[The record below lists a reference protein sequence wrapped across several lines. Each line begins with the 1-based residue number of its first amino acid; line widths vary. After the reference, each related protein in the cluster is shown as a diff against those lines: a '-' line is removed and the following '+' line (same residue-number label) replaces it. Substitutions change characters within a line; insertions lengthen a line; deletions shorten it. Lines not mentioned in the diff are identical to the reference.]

1 MTEGEFDALMKTAW
15 RECLTDFGCTRRT
28 TTAFAVT
35 SPLQRVIT
43 TSILL
48 IMVATIIPYQF
59 AYLVL
64 CLVQLATSV
73 RALRLAQETVSFRP
87 SIPLQRRANTFPKR
101 SGNNYNF
108 YNYVHSLL
116 ILMLWILP
124 INLPVLVVW
133 IHNLAVH
140 WLTPFS
146 SHHNI
151 LSIMPYI
158 LIVETMSTGHIIP
171 RLQSS
176 WRLVN
181 NIMLFS
187 LGLYAAVYGVSYA
200 YVLHHLVNGV
210 CAWLVIVHFAPVLKA
225 RSGLEEQQRGAGGG
239 SPPTPPGDGHVK
251 KIP

>member
-1 MTEGEFDALMKTAW
+1 
-15 RECLTDFGCTRRT
+15 
-28 TTAFAVT
+28 
-35 SPLQRVIT
+35 
-43 TSILL
+43 
-48 IMVATIIPYQF
+48 MVATIIPYQF

-73 RALRLAQETVSFRP
+73 RALRLAQETVSFE
-87 SIPLQRRANTFPKR
+87 PLFCMHTNGKLTFTKR

-133 IHNLAVH
+133 VHNLAVH

-171 RLQSS
+171 RLQSP

-181 NIMLFS
+181 NIMLFA

-210 CAWLVIVHFAPVLKA
+210 CAWLVLVHFAPLLRGKG
-225 RSGLEEQQRGAGGG
+225 GLESQQRGAGGGG
-239 SPPTPPGDGHVK
+239 SPPTPPGDGHGK